1 MNTSETDGHSS
12 WKLMSKAVKMLY
24 SIIKE
29 IIRSK
34 NHVPTQL
41 IVRLVSVWAAS
52 YMAFS
57 QLEVDWPQ
65 IKTTVVNTCIFRQQK
80 FEEKISK

>member
-1 MNTSETDGHSS
+1 
-12 WKLMSKAVKMLY
+12 MSKAVKMLY

-57 QLEVDWPQ
+57 QLEVD
-65 IKTTVVNTCIFRQQK
+65 
-80 FEEKISK
+80 

>member
-1 MNTSETDGHSS
+1 
-12 WKLMSKAVKMLY
+12 MSKAVKMLY

-29 IIRSK
+29 IIRNK

-52 YMAFS
+52 YMACS
-57 QLEVDWPQ
+57 QLEID
-65 IKTTVVNTCIFRQQK
+65 
-80 FEEKISK
+80 